1 MKSELVSEV
10 KGQEVMEEHGHRKCQ
25 RKCQVG
31 GPGKCL
37 SRPSAPVLVWAELP
51 PEEPLQPW
59 KLSASSPSVLQGS
72 PSKFLVSVRWDGA
85 GLTQW
90 RKRLLPI
97 SSQRPDW
104 TRSTMKV
111 NNSSQIR
118 WSLSLRSLE
127 EGGYFLRD
135 FTQCDWAKE
144 VLSTE
149 IQAAAGSYSEQQE

>member
-37 SRPSAPVLVWAELP
+37 SGPSARVQVWAELP

-59 KLSASSPSVLQGS
+59 KLSASPPPALQGS
-72 PSKFLVSVRWDGA
+72 PSKFLVSMRRDGA
-85 GLTQW
+85 ALTQW
-90 RKRLLPI
+90 GKRLLPI
-97 SSQRPDW
+97 SLQRPDW
-104 TRSTMKV
+104 TRNTMKV

-118 WSLSLRSLE
+118 WNLSLSSLE

-135 FTQCDWAKE
+135 FTQWDWAKE
-144 VLSTE
+144 VLSTD
-149 IQAAAGSYSEQQE
+149 I